1 MGGDT
6 DWSTPMRE
14 PERRSLRKR
23 LVWAFFLLTSFVLM
37 VLVAAL
43 FVVGEAQESDL
54 IDEVVNSALDSA
66 IVQGMTS
73 QRGVL
78 GENLTVYRAP
88 VGETPAGMPAPVQSW
103 PPGLHTFVKGDTEY
117 HIGIREH
124 NGERLYL
131 FYDETGYARRMGLL
145 YWSLALGGVLL
156 SLFALWLGA
165 RIASSVLRQFEQLAA
180 GLTSGEGP
188 LARPDQDR
196 EVALLARALDDYR
209 ARNAALIE
217 REREFTANVSHELRT
232 PLTRIRTS
240 AELVAE
246 GLDEDGSRARRIVAA
261 VDELERRL
269 QGLLFL
275 ARGDTPPDL
284 RKIPLHRFVQAQLE
298 PYRDSCE
305 GRGVALR
312 NCIPHRVTVLADPD
326 LLALL
331 FDNLLR
337 NAVQF
342 TERGSITASFENGW
356 LSLRDTGIG
365 IPADRQQQVFDRH
378 FRVDGI
384 RAGSGLGLSIVREAA
399 TRCGWPWHIDSRL
412 GQGTEIRIR
421 LA

>member
-1 MGGDT
+1 M
-6 DWSTPMRE
+6 PE
-14 PERRSLRKR
+14 QERRSLRKR
-23 LVWAFFLLTSFVLM
+23 LVWAFFLLTTFVLM

-43 FVVGEAQESDL
+43 FIVGEAQERDL

-78 GENLTVYRAP
+78 GEHLTVYRAP
-88 VGETPAGMPAPVQSW
+88 IGAVPPGMPAPVASW
-103 PPGLHTFVKGDTEY
+103 PTGLHTFVTGETEY

-156 SLFALWLGA
+156 SLLALWLGS
-165 RIASSVLRQFEQLAA
+165 RIARSVLRQFEQLASRI
-180 GLTSGEGP
+180 TSGEGP
-188 LARPDQDR
+188 LARADQDR
-196 EVALLARALDDYR
+196 EVAVLARALDDYR
-209 ARNAALIE
+209 ARNAALIA
-217 REREFTANVSHELRT
+217 RERDFTANVSHELRT

-246 GLDEDGSRARRIVAA
+246 GLDADGTRARRIVAA

-269 QGLLFL
+269 KGLLFL
-275 ARGDTPPDL
+275 ARGDAPPDVRDVRL
-284 RKIPLHRFVQAQLE
+284 RQLVQAQLE

-305 GRGVALR
+305 ARGVALR
-312 NCIPHRVTVLADPD
+312 NCVPDQATVPADPD

-331 FDNLLR
+331 FDNLVR

-342 TERGSITASFENGW
+342 TERGSIVASFEDGW

-365 IPADRQQQVFDRH
+365 IPAERQQQVFDRH
-378 FRVDGI
+378 FRMEGFSQ
-384 RAGSGLGLSIVREAA
+384 GSGLGLSIVREAA
-399 TRCGWPWHIDSRL
+399 IRCGWAWHIDSHL
-412 GQGTEIRIR
+412 GQGTEIRVK